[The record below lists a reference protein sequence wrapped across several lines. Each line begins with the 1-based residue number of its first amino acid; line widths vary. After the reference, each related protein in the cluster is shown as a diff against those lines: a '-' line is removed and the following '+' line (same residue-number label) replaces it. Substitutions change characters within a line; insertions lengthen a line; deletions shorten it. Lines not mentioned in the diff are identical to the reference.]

1 MQREQVMT
9 EPVQPIINSRREQ
22 MFPTLSRSEIDRL
35 RRFGEPRR
43 FRKGEMLGEVG
54 QPGLGMA
61 AILCGSVEVTQRG
74 ERGRT
79 VPIVTHTAGG
89 FMGELAQLTGKPAL
103 VDTKAIEDGEALLI
117 PPDRLRALLIAEADL
132 GEKIMRSL
140 ILRRVGLIETGAGGP
155 AIIGHGDNGDVLRLL
170 VFLRR
175 NGHPYTLLDPEGDE
189 DARSII
195 DQFHVDSG
203 ELPIVLCPGGQ
214 MLRNP
219 SEAVLARCIGMVN
232 AIDPDRLYDVAI
244 VGAGPAGLAASVYAA
259 SEGLSVLTL
268 DCRAFG
274 GQAGASARIE
284 NFLGFPTGIS
294 GMALMA
300 RSFNQAQKFGVEMAI
315 PDEAL
320 HLECDEGAGRD
331 QRLTLA
337 NGERVHARAVVI
349 AAGARYRRLPIEG
362 LDPFEGRSIH
372 YWASPIEARLCSS
385 QDVALVGG
393 GNSAGQAAV
402 YLASQARSVTLIA
415 RRPLAATMSHY
426 LVERIE
432 GIANINVLTPAQVVG
447 VEGDEDGA
455 MHGIRWRSTRDDD
468 EGRIAVSHLFLF
480 IGADPNTDWLKGTGI
495 VLDNNGF
502 VRTGADAGEGR
513 LPLETSRRGIFAIG
527 DVRSGSVKRVAA
539 AAGDGAQVVAAL
551 HARFAGWDRLSGST
565 EQPALAQL
573 ATVTS
578 G

>member
-1 MQREQVMT
+1 MQREQVVAD
-9 EPVQPIINSRREQ
+9 PVQSIIATRGEQ
-22 MFPTLSRSEIDRL
+22 MFPLLGQAEIDRL
-35 RRFGEPRR
+35 RRFGETHP
-43 FRKGEMLGEVG
+43 FRKGDKLAQIG

-61 AILCGSVEVTQRG
+61 VILRGSVEISQRG
-74 ERGRT
+74 ERGGKQT
-79 VPIVTHTAGG
+79 IVTHPPGA
-89 FMGELAQLTGKPAL
+89 FMGELAQLTGRPSL
-103 VDTKAIEDGEALLI
+103 VDADALEDGEALVI
-117 PPDRLRALLIAEADL
+117 APERLRAMLIAEADL
-132 GEKIMRSL
+132 GERIMRSL

-155 AIIGHGDNGDVLRLL
+155 TIIGHGDDGDVLRLL
-170 VFLRR
+170 GFLRR
-175 NGHPYTLLDPEGDE
+175 NGHPHTLLDPALEE
-189 DARSII
+189 DARAII
-195 DQFHVDSG
+195 DQFHVQPE

-219 SEAVLARCIGMVN
+219 SESALARCIGMVN

-300 RSFNQAQKFGVEMAI
+300 RAFNQAQKFGVEMAI

-320 HLECDEGAGRD
+320 HLECDEGIGKD

-337 NGERVHARAVVI
+337 NGECVHARAVVI

-415 RRPLAATMSHY
+415 RRPLAETMSSY

-432 GIANINVLTPAQVVG
+432 SIPNITVVTPAQVVG
-447 VEGDEDGA
+447 VEGEDGVMA
-455 MHGIRWRSTRDDD
+455 AIRWRNIKDGD
-468 EGRIAVSHLFLF
+468 ERRVPVRHLFLF

-495 VLDNNGF
+495 ALDARGF
-502 VRTGADAGEGR
+502 VKTGADAADAR

-551 HARFAGWDRLSGST
+551 HARFADWDRLGAPI
-565 EQPALAQL
+565 EKPALEQL
-573 ATVTS
+573 AAATS